1 MTLNPNWTQMDN
13 NMTATLTQPGRVRG
27 PIKNIDPVEDSMP
40 MMDLSKKIGISI
52 ADIQRVIDLH
62 TVQTGYPKT
71 GMELWKEITI
81 ICWAVDNDLI
91 DSPLQQRMD
100 HYRQQQQAEYDR
112 THPRPGRPPFHYTPT
127 YADRCEEALLTRADR
142 YYTL

>member
-1 MTLNPNWTQMDN
+1 MTSP
-13 NMTATLTQPGRVRG
+13 LTQPGRARG
-27 PIKNIDPVEDSMP
+27 PIKPAEPAEENLT

-52 ADIQRVIDLH
+52 ADIQRVIDLY

-112 THPRPGRPPFHYTPT
+112 THPRPGRPPFRYTPT
-127 YADRCEEALLTRADR
+127 YADRCEEALHARAEQH
-142 YYTL
+142 YTL

>member
-1 MTLNPNWTQMDN
+1 MTSP
-13 NMTATLTQPGRVRG
+13 LTQPGRVRG
-27 PIKNIDPVEDSMP
+27 PIKNIEPAEENLTMVE
-40 MMDLSKKIGISI
+40 LSEKIGIPI
-52 ADIQRVIDLH
+52 VDIQRFIDIY

-100 HYRQQQQAEYDR
+100 HYRQEQQAEYDR
-112 THPRPGRPPFHYTPT
+112 THPRTDRPPFRYTPT
-127 YADRCEEALLTRADR
+127 YADRCEEALLARADK